1 VFCFQAGTRTVCGVL
16 FFSRRYPRIYG
27 LQKIATDL
35 GLKLFEQI
43 CAELGVESCPDPR
56 QVIADV
62 SLIQMVAN
70 DFYYELSS
78 ERLRAESGG
87 RLFCT
92 SLK

>member
-1 VFCFQAGTRTVCGVL
+1 VL

-43 CAELGVESCPDPR
+43 CAELGVESCPDPW

-70 DFYYELSS
+70 DFYY
-78 ERLRAESGG
+78 
-87 RLFCT
+87 
-92 SLK
+92 